1 MRPFGHL
8 SVAFLP
14 IVSYVLLKEG
24 RPPSPGLLAVVF
36 VGSLF
41 PDLIDKP
48 LALELDI
55 IPTGRVFMHSLP
67 FAVPVWFVVV
77 GYAWRTN
84 RPRIGVAFAFAY
96 LSHLVADNYTALA
109 AGRFPRDLLWPFL
122 SPVPRPE
129 IPFWAGPE
137 SINVHLWTV
146 FSAAVLL
153 ITTYYVIGDI
163 VKHTVHV
170 RPG

>member
-8 SVAFLP
+8 AVAFLP
-14 IVSYVLLKEG
+14 IISYVLLKEK
-24 RPPSPGLLAVVF
+24 RLPSMKLTAVAF

-48 LALELDI
+48 LALQLDL

-67 FAVPVWFVVV
+67 FAIPVCVVVV
-77 GYAWRTN
+77 GYTWRTN
-84 RPRIGVAFAFAY
+84 RLQVGAVFAFAY
-96 LSHLVADNYTALA
+96 LSHLVADNYSVLA

-122 SPVPRPE
+122 SPVSRPDV
-129 IPFWAGPE
+129 PFWAGPE

-153 ITTYYVIGDI
+153 ITTYYVTGDI
-163 VKHTVHV
+163 VEHTAAIGP
-170 RPG
+170 R